1 MVGAALLLEHG
12 CERTHNDL
20 MRHALKQYGVD
31 PQRFGYASIQ
41 LDGGIEA
48 VMAKVIE
55 WFASRPEPEETGG
68 AAASALAAAPAFS
81 LGLAAAGPVPETT
94 AHALAELT
102 AGIIASGGSVILP
115 HSASLTGNPAFL
127 ESLGLEAPLADTL
140 AYGQV
145 GRHPGLHLMATPT
158 APLIEALTGLGGTGV
173 HSILVHVAD
182 APVQG
187 HPLIPTLQVATAGSR
202 AAAFAGDLDFVI
214 DSGTADTG
222 HIRDELLGRIRDT
235 LAQDYAPRAWSRG
248 HTGFQL
254 TRGLLGVSL

>member
-1 MVGAALLLEHG
+1 
-12 CERTHNDL
+12 
-20 MRHALKQYGVD
+20 
-31 PQRFGYASIQ
+31 
-41 LDGGIEA
+41 
-48 VMAKVIE
+48 MAKVIE

-115 HSASLTGNPAFL
+115 RSASLTGNPAFL
-127 ESLGLEAPLADTL
+127 EALGLEAPLADTL

-145 GRHPGLHLMATPT
+145 GRHPGMHLMATPT

-173 HSILVHVAD
+173 HLILAHVAD

-222 HIRDELLGRIRDT
+222 RIRDELLGRIRDT
-235 LAQDYAPRAWSRG
+235 LAQDYAPRAWARG